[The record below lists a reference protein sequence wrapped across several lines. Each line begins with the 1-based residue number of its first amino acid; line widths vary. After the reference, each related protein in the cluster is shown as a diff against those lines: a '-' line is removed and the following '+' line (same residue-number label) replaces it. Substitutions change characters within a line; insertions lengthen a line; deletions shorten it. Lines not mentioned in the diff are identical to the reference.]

1 MKAGAVIAAWLL
13 APGVLCAQALYRPD
27 QPPVLEREAVAP
39 AAKAASPDDA
49 TVARF
54 TQAYAAAGRPRILVL
69 WHRGVGDR
77 ITDEQQLERS
87 AVSAGLLAR
96 DNLAQQVVI
105 RWKGR
110 PEQPASFLPPAR
122 AADYEAGL
130 TSALLQAG
138 VRLVDRSMA
147 LRMTA
152 LKATEGGRAASS
164 LEVPTV
170 EAQSFA
176 DMAEQVLQVQLLPDP
191 ASPQGW
197 NARLTLIEVR
207 SGVIL
212 VDSLRGEP
220 GGKAGQGERVWVAT
234 DKGFSAQRK
243 SVSLAQLARKDAWQ
257 LLQFLG
263 R

>member
-1 MKAGAVIAAWLL
+1 MKAGAVFSMLL
-13 APGVLCAQALYRPD
+13 FPGLLGAQALYRPD
-27 QPPVLEREAVAP
+27 QPAVIEREAPAP
-39 AAKAASPDDA
+39 SASRDDA
-49 TVARF
+49 AVSRF

-87 AVSAGLLAR
+87 AVSAGMLAR
-96 DNLAQQVVI
+96 DNVAQQVVI

-110 PEQPASFLPPAR
+110 AEQAGSFLPPAQ

-152 LKATEGGRAASS
+152 LKATENGRPASS
-164 LEVPTV
+164 LEVPTI

-191 ASPQGW
+191 ASPPGW
-197 NARLTLIEVR
+197 NVRLTLIEVR

-212 VDSLRGEP
+212 ADSLRSNP
-220 GGKAGQGERVWVAT
+220 GGNGDKGERVWVAT
-234 DKGFSAQRK
+234 DKGFSAQHK
-243 SVSLAQLARKDAWQ
+243 SVPLAQLAQNDALQ
-257 LLQFLG
+257 LMNAMA